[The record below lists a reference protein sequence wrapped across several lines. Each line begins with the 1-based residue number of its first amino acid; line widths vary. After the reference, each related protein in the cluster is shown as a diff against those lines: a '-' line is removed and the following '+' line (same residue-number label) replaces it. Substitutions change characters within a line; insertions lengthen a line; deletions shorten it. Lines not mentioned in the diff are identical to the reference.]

1 MKQSQMLINE
11 PPLTFQPSL
20 AKALGLDEAIVIQ
33 QLHYWLSNQ
42 KNEGRIDESGEKWVY
57 NTYAEWQEDNFP
69 FWSEDKIQRVFL
81 SLEKQGVVI
90 SAQLDAKKRDMR
102 KFYRID
108 YDVLCAM
115 DDAILRPSNTANLHD
130 VKMNQRLPETTKDS
144 VLSAKDLEQVNSKVD
159 AIIANGHPQDELTA
173 INAFEQAFG
182 LDRPWNWYPDAPA
195 DKRKTWKDFREYVKK
210 LHTVDPDCFTKYVT
224 WSRQDYVKGSMTAL
238 GIKRNPQDFPD
249 SWSAFSYSTKY
260 HPEAPKTVR
269 RDENNIP
276 VTY

>member
-33 QLHYWLSNQ
+33 QLHYWLSNP

-102 KFYRID
+102 KFYRIN

-130 VKMNQRLPETTKDS
+130 VKMNQRIPKNTTDSPSNQKDA
-144 VLSAKDLEQVNSKVD
+144 VDLFLDYQYHPAQVRKAFADYFRLTPNWEAKYNKQFLEWAVEIKMQPEQVKRAAELWRSDKRFNWMPPSLKG
-159 AIIANGHPQDELTA
+159 IQEHWLELTD
-173 INAFEQAFG
+173 EG
-182 LDRPWNWYPDAPA
+182 
-195 DKRKTWKDFREYVKK
+195 KDNDNR
-210 LHTVDPDCFTKYVT
+210 
-224 WSRQDYVKGSMTAL
+224 RAL
-238 GIKRNPQDFPD
+238 
-249 SWSAFSYSTKY
+249 
-260 HPEAPKTVR
+260 
-269 RDENNIP
+269 
-276 VTY
+276 